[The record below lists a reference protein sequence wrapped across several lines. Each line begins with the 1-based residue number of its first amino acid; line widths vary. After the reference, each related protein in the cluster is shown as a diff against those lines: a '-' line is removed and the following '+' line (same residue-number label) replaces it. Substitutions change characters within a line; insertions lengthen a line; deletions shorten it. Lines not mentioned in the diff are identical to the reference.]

1 MKQIQIQTPCYA
13 STQIFIYMY
22 MYLVFFWGGGGG
34 EASMGACHI
43 KLTAENDD
51 VFVGTLFLVT
61 TLLAAAGGFSY
72 ENL

>member
-1 MKQIQIQTPCYA
+1 
-13 STQIFIYMY
+13 
-22 MYLVFFWGGGGG
+22 
-34 EASMGACHI
+34 MGACHI

-61 TLLAAAGGFSY
+61 TLLAAAGDFSY